1 MDRDQNFEELLSGCS
16 GQLKII
22 GEVERDVGIHA
33 RQVIGEAKAIHI
45 MGFGYDPANMH
56 TIGLPDAASKECL
69 IQGMKIGLAEAQSY
83 SAMNELRKGRNTNA
97 ELFNFDCT
105 KYFQERVGL

>member
-1 MDRDQNFEELLSGCS
+1 
-16 GQLKII
+16 
-22 GEVERDVGIHA
+22 
-33 RQVIGEAKAIHI
+33 

-56 TIGLPDAASKECL
+56 TIGLPEAAAKEWW

-97 ELFNFDCT
+97 ELFNFDCSE
-105 KYFQERVGL
+105 YFQERVSL